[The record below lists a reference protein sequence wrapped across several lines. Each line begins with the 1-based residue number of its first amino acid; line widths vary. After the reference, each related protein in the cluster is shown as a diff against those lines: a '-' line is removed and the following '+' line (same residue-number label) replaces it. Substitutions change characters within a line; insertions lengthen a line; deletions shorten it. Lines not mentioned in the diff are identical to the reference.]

1 MTRVLVSLSLPTLCA
16 VSCQFGVDADNE
28 GAPWFEERSIERGV
42 VFRLESGHDKRYLM
56 PELTGGGA
64 ALFDMDADGDLDA
77 YLVQGGGLE
86 TKAEST
92 STNQL
97 FSNDGAGIFE
107 NVTTG
112 SGSADP
118 GYGMG
123 VATGDYDNDGDA
135 DVYIANVGSNALL
148 KNLGNGRFDDVTREA
163 GVGDQAWGT
172 SAVFVDY
179 DADGDLDLFVAN
191 YMHWSPA
198 IERPCTNASGLP
210 DYCYPPVYKMPAV
223 DVLYRNDGTGSF
235 SDVSDEAGMETAFGY
250 GFGTVAGDFTGD
262 GLADIFVANDGSQN
276 QLWVNQGGDSFAD
289 QALSRGCALGESGRP
304 KAGMGVT
311 SNDFNDDGKP
321 DLLVVNLQSETDSY
335 FRNEGPYFVD
345 ASTSLGL
352 SGGSDLYT
360 RFGVGIVDF
369 DNDGYLDGY
378 FANGRINKVDLDVT
392 DRYAEPNLLY
402 SGVAGVRFEE
412 VTPRGGTK
420 ELLVGTSR
428 AAAFG
433 DVDNDGGVDVLVVN
447 RNAQVYLLHNLVGK
461 KGNWITFRLVNL
473 NGADALGAILSVD
486 VAGQRRWREARTA
499 YSFQAANDP
508 RVHIG
513 LGDISNIAAVEV
525 RWPEGKTE
533 RFGDCA
539 ANQVIQ
545 LVQGTGEA
553 VTP

>member
-1 MTRVLVSLSLPTLCA
+1 MSSHW
-16 VSCQFGVDADNE
+16 FNE
-28 GAPWFEERSIERGV
+28 ESESRGLRYV
-42 VFRLESGHDKRYLM
+42 TMSGHDRDHLI
-56 PELTGGGA
+56 PEITVGGA
-64 ALFDMDADGDLDA
+64 ALFDIDGDGDLDA
-77 YLVQGGGLE
+77 YLVQGGALASNAG
-86 TKAEST
+86 SM

-97 FSNDGAGIFE
+97 FSNDGAGVFE
-107 NVTTG
+107 NITSG
-112 SGSADP
+112 SGSDHH

-123 VATGDYDNDGDA
+123 VATGDYDNDGDT
-135 DVYIANVGSNALL
+135 DIYVTNVDSNALMQ
-148 KNLGNGRFDDVTREA
+148 NLGNGQFCDVTREA
-163 GVGDQAWGT
+163 RVGDEAWGT

-191 YMHWSPA
+191 YMHWSHA

-210 DYCYPPVYKMPAV
+210 DYCYPPVYKTPAV
-223 DVLYRNDGTGSF
+223 DVLYRNNGKGSF
-235 SDVSDEAGMETAFGY
+235 SDVSLEAGLETAFGY

-276 QLWVNQGGDSFAD
+276 QLWVNHGGDNFAD

-311 SNDFNDDGKP
+311 SNDLNDDGKP
-321 DLLVVNLQSETDSY
+321 DLLVVNLQTETDSY

-369 DNDGYLDGY
+369 DNDGYLDAY
-378 FANGRINKVDLDVT
+378 FANGRINKIDLDVS

-402 SGVAGVRFEE
+402 RGVAGVRFEE
-412 VTPRGGTK
+412 VIPRGGTK
-420 ELLVGTSR
+420 ELLVSTSR

-447 RNAQVYLLHNLVGK
+447 RDAQVYLLHNLVGQ
-461 KGNWITFRLVNL
+461 KGNWITFRLVNG
-473 NGADALGAILSVD
+473 NGSDALGAILSVD

-513 LGDISNIAAVEV
+513 MGDVPNVAAVEV
-525 RWPEGKTE
+525 RWPNGKTE
-533 RFGDCA
+533 SFGDYA
-539 ANQVIQ
+539 ANQIIQ
-545 LVQGTGEA
+545 LAQGTGET

>member
-1 MTRVLVSLSLPTLCA
+1 MSSHW
-16 VSCQFGVDADNE
+16 FNE
-28 GAPWFEERSIERGV
+28 ESESRGLRYV
-42 VFRLESGHDKRYLM
+42 TMSGHDRDHLI
-56 PELTGGGA
+56 PEITVGGA
-64 ALFDMDADGDLDA
+64 ALFDMDDDGDLDA
-77 YLVQGGGLE
+77 YLVQGGALE
-86 TKAEST
+86 SNAGSM

-97 FSNDGAGIFE
+97 FSNDGAGVFE
-107 NVTTG
+107 NVTSG
-112 SGSADP
+112 SGSDQA

-123 VATGDYDNDGDA
+123 VATGDYDNDGDT
-135 DVYIANVGSNALL
+135 DIYVTNVDSNALMQ
-148 KNLGNGRFDDVTREA
+148 NLGNGRFDDVTREA
-163 GVGDQAWGT
+163 GVGDEAWGT

-321 DLLVVNLQSETDSY
+321 DLLVVNLQTETDSY

-360 RFGVGIVDF
+360 RFGV
-369 DNDGYLDGY
+369 
-378 FANGRINKVDLDVT
+378 
-392 DRYAEPNLLY
+392 
-402 SGVAGVRFEE
+402 
-412 VTPRGGTK
+412 
-420 ELLVGTSR
+420 
-428 AAAFG
+428 
-433 DVDNDGGVDVLVVN
+433 
-447 RNAQVYLLHNLVGK
+447 
-461 KGNWITFRLVNL
+461 
-473 NGADALGAILSVD
+473 
-486 VAGQRRWREARTA
+486 
-499 YSFQAANDP
+499 
-508 RVHIG
+508 
-513 LGDISNIAAVEV
+513 
-525 RWPEGKTE
+525 
-533 RFGDCA
+533 
-539 ANQVIQ
+539 
-545 LVQGTGEA
+545 
-553 VTP
+553 